1 MKIYQN
7 NLFVWLLI
15 WETNPKKRNLNN
27 KVTFYSDAE
36 IRVGDII
43 ISNPGDT
50 SVSSYEVLEIIENR
64 KGNVKGK
71 IHYACLVKWC
81 VNTVPFF
88 KGKDL
93 EFTGKAFVKLVNG

>member
-7 NLFVWLLI
+7 NQVVWLLI
-15 WETNPKKRNLNN
+15 WELNPKKRNTNN
-27 KVTFYSDAE
+27 EVSFYSEHE
-36 IRVGDII
+36 IEVGDII

-50 SVSSYEVLEIIENR
+50 SVSSYKIVEIIEVR
-64 KGNVKGK
+64 SSKLKGK
-71 IHYACLVKWC
+71 THYKCKIEWC

-93 EFTGKAFVKLVNG
+93 TNTGKSFQKLVNG